1 MYEYIT
7 GSLEEITPTDAI
19 IEACGVGYDLLISL
33 STFSKLQ
40 NARGSAVKL
49 YTCHLVREDD
59 ETLYGFADKAERA
72 VFVQLISVSGV
83 GPGSARMILS
93 AMTAD
98 EVKEAV
104 VTGDVNKFK
113 AVKGIGLKT
122 AQRIIVDLKDKVGGA
137 VGQQAGGS
145 TGQQVEGLAGGGQ
158 VMDEAISALVM
169 LGFPSAASQKV
180 VAGVMK
186 DTPSL
191 TVEQVIKE
199 ALKRL

>member
-7 GSLEEITPTDAI
+7 GTLEELTPTDAI
-19 IEACGVGYDLLISL
+19 VEACGVGYDLLISL

-40 NARGSAVKL
+40 GSLGKPVKVF
-49 YTCHLVREDD
+49 TCHQVREDD
-59 ETLYGFADKAERA
+59 ESLFGFADRSERS

-122 AQRIIVDLKDKVGGA
+122 AQRIIIDLKDKIGK
-137 VGQQAGGS
+137 
-145 TGQQVEGLAGGGQ
+145 GGGEFSFDAPASA
-158 VMDEAISALVM
+158 VSPVREEALGALTM
-169 LGFPSAASQKV
+169 LGFAKPAVEKTLD
-180 VAGVMK
+180 K
-186 DTPSL
+186 LLKEKTDY
-191 TVEQVIKE
+191 TVEELIKR
-199 ALKRL
+199 ALKMM

>member
-19 IEACGVGYDLLISL
+19 VEACGVGYDLLISL

-40 NARGSAVKL
+40 DARGKTVKL

-122 AQRIIVDLKDKVGGA
+122 AQRILVDLKDKIGKGSGEISFEA
-137 VGQQAGGS
+137 VSVAS
-145 TGQQVEGLAGGGQ
+145 PVR
-158 VMDEAISALVM
+158 DEALGALTM
-169 LGFPSAASQKV
+169 LGFAKPAVEKTLD
-180 VAGVMK
+180 K
-186 DTPSL
+186 LLKETPSL
-191 TVEQVIKE
+191 SLEDLIKK
-199 ALKRL
+199 ALKMM

>member
-7 GSLEEITPTDAI
+7 GTLEELTPTDAI
-19 IEACGVGYDLLISL
+19 VEAYGVGYDLLISL

-40 NARGSAVKL
+40 GALGKAVKVFT
-49 YTCHLVREDD
+49 YHQVREDD
-59 ETLYGFADKAERA
+59 ESLFGFADRGERG

-104 VTGDVNKFK
+104 VSGDVNKFK

-122 AQRIIVDLKDKVGGA
+122 AQRIIIDLKDKIGK
-137 VGQQAGGS
+137 
-145 TGQQVEGLAGGGQ
+145 GGGEFSFEG
-158 VMDEAISALVM
+158 VTPAASPALEEALGALTM
-169 LGFPSAASQKV
+169 LGFAKPAVEKTLDKLLKEKS
-180 VAGVMK
+180 
-186 DTPSL
+186 DY
-191 TVEQVIKE
+191 TVEDLIKR
-199 ALKRL
+199 ALKMM

>member
-19 IEACGVGYDLLISL
+19 VEACGVGYDLQISL

-40 NARGSAVKL
+40 NARGKAVKL

-72 VFVQLISVSGV
+72 VFQQLISVSGV

-98 EVKEAV
+98 EAKEAV
-104 VTGDVNKFK
+104 LTNDVNRFK
-113 AVKGIGLKT
+113 SVKGIGLKT
-122 AQRIIVDLKDKVGGA
+122 AQRVILDLKDKIGK
-137 VGQQAGGS
+137 GS
-145 TGQQVEGLAGGGQ
+145 DLFPFEAATGSNALR
-158 VMDEAISALVM
+158 DEAMGALTM
-169 LGFPSAASQKV
+169 LGFAKPAVEKTLNALLKEQP
-180 VAGVMK
+180 
-186 DTPSL
+186 DCSL
-191 TVEQVIKE
+191 EELIKR
-199 ALKRL
+199 ALKMM

>member
-19 IEACGVGYDLLISL
+19 VEACGVGYDLLISL
-33 STFSKLQ
+33 GTFSKLQ
-40 NARGSAVKL
+40 NDRGKAVKI
-49 YTCHLVREDD
+49 YTYHLVREDD
-59 ETLYGFADKAERA
+59 ESLFGFADKAERA

-104 VTGDVNKFK
+104 LTGDVNKFK

-122 AQRIIVDLKDKVGGA
+122 AQRVIIDLKDKIGK
-137 VGQQAGGS
+137 
-145 TGQQVEGLAGGGQ
+145 GGGEIPFETTTT
-158 VMDEAISALVM
+158 VSPVRDEALGALTM
-169 LGFPSAASQKV
+169 LGFAKPAVEKTLDKLLKEKS
-180 VAGVMK
+180 
-186 DTPSL
+186 DY
-191 TVEQVIKE
+191 TVEELIKK
-199 ALKRL
+199 ALKMM

>member
-19 IEACGVGYDLLISL
+19 VEACGVGYDLLISL

-40 NARGSAVKL
+40 NDRGKAVKI
-49 YTCHLVREDD
+49 YTYHLVREDD
-59 ETLYGFADKAERA
+59 ESLFGFADKAERA

-104 VTGDVNKFK
+104 LTGDVNKFK

-122 AQRIIVDLKDKVGGA
+122 AQRVIIDLKDKIGK
-137 VGQQAGGS
+137 
-145 TGQQVEGLAGGGQ
+145 GGGEIPFETATA
-158 VMDEAISALVM
+158 VSPVRDEALGALTM
-169 LGFPSAASQKV
+169 LGFAKPAVEKTLDKLLKEKS
-180 VAGVMK
+180 
-186 DTPSL
+186 DY
-191 TVEQVIKE
+191 TVEELIKR
-199 ALKRL
+199 ALKMM